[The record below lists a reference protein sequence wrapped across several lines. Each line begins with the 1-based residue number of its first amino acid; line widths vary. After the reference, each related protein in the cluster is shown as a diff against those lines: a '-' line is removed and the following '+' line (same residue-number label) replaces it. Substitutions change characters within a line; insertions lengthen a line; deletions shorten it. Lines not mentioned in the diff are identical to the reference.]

1 MLVRQLD
8 GYTIDAS
15 FSTTFIPLEISLFSL
30 TVTSFYQKG
39 GNQCKFVDIIK
50 YHYLTVSMSPLQVII
65 NNLHKVPST

>member
-39 GNQCKFVDIIK
+39 GNQCKLNLRILPSIFDILNFLAIFIK
-50 YHYLTVSMSPLQVII
+50 CIVI
-65 NNLHKVPST
+65 K